1 MTVEKDQLLERWGA
15 VLEGISDQH
24 LALTTAK
31 LLDNQAKAFMAEKIN
46 EETLTPGAT
55 TVGKLGT
62 FQKWAFPMIRRI
74 FPELVFNKIGA
85 TQAMD
90 GPVSQIF
97 YQGHSRS
104 GNKQG
109 TYGSE
114 TVYSKYKLTYR
125 NLYANQIGSVS
136 SPGTAGTWGAT
147 GTPLAYSQVSAGVF
161 STSNVLDATHG
172 SPSTTVGGQI
182 ASWPDA
188 RTTLG
193 WSVSAGEQLRTSG
206 IPEITMHIQKQT
218 VQARTR
224 KMRALWTMEAAQ
236 DLKAYHN
243 MDLENELTQLLTK
256 ELSLEIDRELIEDIR
271 MIAYGFVDGTTSVGG
286 WYLKS
291 LINGGADNFPE
302 MGGVDPN
309 TGNTFT
315 PGAFEYD
322 FAQIGLDSDALTGG
336 KNVFVCDLNYFTK
349 NSGGAA
355 FAPQHLGQAFANL
368 LATINFASN
377 DIYKTTFKG
386 PGTVLITGPVI
397 ASILELAAKMEGGLP
412 REASPT
418 NMAGKSINYVGKF
431 FGKYDLIVDPMFPD
445 DEIIVAYKGDSN
457 MDAGF
462 VYCPYIPMM
471 PLPTVTDPETFQPRK
486 GILTRYGKVAV
497 QPANRYF
504 RVVRVIGA
512 GGDLLTPGTIANSKI
527 GSTSVSW

>member
-1 MTVEKDQLLERWGA
+1 MTTKTELLAKWAPVLDGIADQGMAYTTAVLLE
-15 VLEGISDQH
+15 
-24 LALTTAK
+24 
-31 LLDNQAKAFMAEKIN
+31 NQAKAIIQAQTELN

-104 GNKQG
+104 GNMQG
-109 TYGSE
+109 TYGSQ

-125 NLYANQIGSVS
+125 NLYASAIGSVS
-136 SPGTAGTWGAT
+136 GPGTAGTWNT
-147 GTPLAYSQVSAGVF
+147 NPLTYAQVSAGVF

-182 ASWPDA
+182 ASWPDS

-206 IPEITMHIQKQT
+206 IPEVTMHIQKQT

-224 KMRALWTMEAAQ
+224 KMRALWTIEAAQ

-256 ELSLEIDRELIEDIR
+256 ELQLEIDRELIEDIR
-271 MIAYGFVDGTTSVGG
+271 MLAYGFVDGTTSIGG
-286 WYLKS
+286 WYLRS
-291 LINGGADNFPE
+291 LINGGADNFAD
-302 MGGVDPN
+302 MGGRSPN
-309 TGNTFT
+309 DQTSTFA

-322 FAQIGLDSDALTGG
+322 FGAIGLDSDALTGG
-336 KNVFVCDLNYFTK
+336 KNVFVVDLNYYTK
-349 NSGGAA
+349 NSGGAQ
-355 FAPQHLGQAFANL
+355 FAPQHLGHAYANL
-368 LATINFASN
+368 IAGLDFASN
-377 DIYKTTFKG
+377 DIYKTTFRG
-386 PGTVLITGPVI
+386 PGTVLITSPMMATVL
-397 ASILELAAKMEGGLP
+397 ACAAKMEGGLP
-412 REASPT
+412 SNAEPT
-418 NMAGKSINYVGKF
+418 NMSGKQINYVGKF

-445 DEIIVAYKGDSN
+445 DEIIVAYKGEGN

-462 VYCPYIPMM
+462 VYCPYIPLM

-486 GILTRYGKVAV
+486 GILTRYGKVAT
-497 QPANRYF
+497 QPANRFF
-504 RVVRVIGA
+504 RVIRVVGA
-512 GGDLLTPGTIANSKI
+512 GSDLLFPGVIANSKI
-527 GSTSVSW
+527 GADTVSW